1 MRGGDL
7 GWKEGSQC
15 FFSRNEGDKV
25 IRGARAR
32 KKSGGREFFLRAY
45 QGFGDSVGKFLAQI
59 GSHSV
64 LDFSS
69 IYTDRLSDV
78 ITDLYRPTVRL
89 YL

>member
-1 MRGGDL
+1 MAAIWDGRKGRSVFL
-7 GWKEGSQC
+7 WK
-15 FFSRNEGDKV
+15 EGDKV

-32 KKSGGREFFLRAY
+32 KKSGVREFFLHAY
-45 QGFGDSVGKFLAQI
+45 QGFGDSVGKFLARI
-59 GSHSV
+59 DSCSV